1 MEEFPSNSSASR
13 QKPPTGKTGKE
24 EVQKVTQGEVIRRKK
39 PLGSRIKETIFGG
52 EARGVGSYV
61 LLDVLVPAAK
71 DMFADAVSMG
81 VEKLVFGE
89 GRSVTRRGYR
99 GGSAPHHTPYNR
111 FGSTS
116 STLRPDPRQP
126 VMSRRGR
133 ATHDFDEILLATRPE
148 AEEVIDRLF
157 DLLNRYE
164 QATVRDLYDLVGINA
179 SFTDEKYGWTDLQ
192 NATVERTREGYLLNL
207 PKPEPL
213 R

>member
-1 MEEFPSNSSASR
+1 MEEFPSNSSR
-13 QKPPTGKTGKE
+13 QKPVAKQTGKE
-24 EVQKVTQGEVIRRKK
+24 EIQKVTQGEVIRRKK
-39 PLGSRIKETIFGG
+39 PLGSRIKETLFGG

-111 FGSTS
+111 FGTTAS
-116 STLRPDPRQP
+116 STLRPDPRAP

-192 NATVERTREGYLLNL
+192 TATVERTREGYLLNL